1 MRHLLL
7 NLPLK
12 FILPLAGAVLAYVIC
27 LVLTLKARAAARR
40 SLTRVSELEEKL
52 FTIHQDF
59 NQLSQRLIE
68 QADRIEWL
76 ESRAHAKQSEDETDL
91 VTSLAAFSKPS
102 ITERRHRVLALA
114 RRGLDAET
122 IAATI
127 GAPHGEVELI
137 IELNN
142 AMLGAEV

>member
-1 MRHLLL
+1 MRHLPL
-7 NLPLK
+7 NL
-12 FILPLAGAVLAYVIC
+12 IIPLAGAVLAYAIC
-27 LVLTLKARAAARR
+27 LTIALKARAAARR
-40 SLTRVSELEEKL
+40 SLADTNALEGKL
-52 FTIHQDF
+52 SVAIEDLH
-59 NQLSQRLIE
+59 QLSERLME
-68 QADRIEWL
+68 QANHIVWL
-76 ESRAHAKQSEDETDL
+76 ESRPHSNQTEDETDL
-91 VTSLAAFSKPS
+91 VASLAAPSKPS

-114 RRGLDAET
+114 RHGLDAET

>member
-1 MRHLLL
+1 MRQLLL

-12 FILPLAGAVLAYVIC
+12 FMIPLAGVVLAYVIC

-40 SLTRVSELEEKL
+40 SLTRASELEEKL
-52 FTIHQDF
+52 YAIHQDLH
-59 NQLSQRLIE
+59 QLSQRLME

-76 ESRAHAKQSEDETDL
+76 ESRAHAKQAEAESDL
-91 VTSLAAFSKPS
+91 FTSLAAPSKPS